1 MAIIQDYYIFFQK
14 YVTVPGRYFHPVS
27 LFMSFSWMHMFSLFM
42 QARRAEM
49 LLIN

>member
-1 MAIIQDYYIFFQK
+1 MAIIQDYYISFQK
-14 YVTVPGRYFHPVS
+14 YVTVPGRYF
-27 LFMSFSWMHMFSLFM
+27 LLSFSWMHMFSLSM